1 MTDEKEKQDLAWKAV
16 GGLVGFATAWAAKKV
31 LGIAW
36 EKTTGRKPPADHDS
50 LDVGLAEAIGYAVV
64 MGVGMQVAQI
74 VAARTARRRYDAW
87 RALKDAARDVV
98 D

>member
-31 LGIAW
+31 LSVVW
-36 EKTTGRKPPADHDS
+36 EKTTGKKPPADHDS
-50 LDVGLAEAIGYAVV
+50 LDVSLAEAIGYAVV

-74 VAARTARRRYDAW
+74 VMARTARRRYDAW

>member
-1 MTDEKEKQDLAWKAV
+1 MTDAKEKQDLAWKAV

-31 LGIAW
+31 LSVVW
-36 EKTTGRKPPADHDS
+36 EKTTGKKPPADHDS
-50 LDVGLAEAIGYAVV
+50 LDVSLAEAIGYAVV

-74 VAARTARRRYDAW
+74 VMARTARRRYDAW